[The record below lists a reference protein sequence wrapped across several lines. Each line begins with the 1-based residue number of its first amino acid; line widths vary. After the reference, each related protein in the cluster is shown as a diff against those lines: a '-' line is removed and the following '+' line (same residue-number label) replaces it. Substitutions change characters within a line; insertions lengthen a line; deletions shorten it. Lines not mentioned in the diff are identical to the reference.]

1 MSTRLTLRQ
10 QTDSQSSAKHSQ
22 MTSIWKSRNSC
33 VFDNTQ
39 PRTQVVLQE
48 VAEQLSLWAMAGA
61 RGLAVD
67 SACIQKF
74 YTY

>member
-1 MSTRLTLRQ
+1 
-10 QTDSQSSAKHSQ
+10 
-22 MTSIWKSRNSC
+22 

-61 RGLAVD
+61 RGLGSLLHLSWPSVVVFLCFQARMYKNTNPSRGFGVYPKILYLL
-67 SACIQKF
+67 IQ
-74 YTY
+74 